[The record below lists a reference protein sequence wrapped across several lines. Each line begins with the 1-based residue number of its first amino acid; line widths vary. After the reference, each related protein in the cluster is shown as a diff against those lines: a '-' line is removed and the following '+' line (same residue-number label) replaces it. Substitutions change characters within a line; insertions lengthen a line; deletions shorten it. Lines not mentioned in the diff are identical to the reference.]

1 MSDNNYWE
9 KRAVDLEKLSQD
21 RADVDIMHV
30 NKLFDGAVDIVEK
43 QIEEIFGKYARDS
56 GISQDAAL
64 RLLNEKQTETM
75 RRNLMITLA
84 QCQEEIARQAILA
97 RLNAPAYAARISRL
111 EALKDLIHAQA
122 YKVGSAAHYR
132 LTDRLIDTYEQSYYR
147 SIYDQQRRTETG
159 FDFTKLTD
167 RDVQAAI
174 ATNWAGSNY
183 SKRVWKNTKK
193 LAESLE
199 EVITQGLMTGQSIR
213 DMELALEA
221 RVVSERYKINR
232 IIRTEVNHC
241 CNQGTLMS
249 YKAAGTLRYIY
260 LATLDMRTSS
270 ICRSLDKEVFFVSK
284 AKVGVN
290 FPPMHPNCRST
301 TMAYPEDGIFP
312 KERIAR
318 DPETNKN
325 IHVPFDMSYAQWY
338 RKYVLEKK
346 DVDNETQQT
355 TQTQAQ
361 IGEATTQPGTQTQGA
376 QQNQATSTASLE
388 DVLKT
393 MTVEEI
399 LARPEFKKAVQ
410 SASDARVTQALA
422 TAKEKWDKEAIENL
436 DEAKK
441 LEKMTAEQ
449 RAKYQFDKD
458 KAAFDA
464 EKKAFERQQLVLAT
478 GKELIKRGLDASFA
492 DVLTGDTAEETAD
505 KIDKFEASFRTAVA
519 DSVSDKMRGTAPRDK
534 TQGTT
539 ITMDSIKSMSAEE
552 INAHWDEVQ
561 NVLKQNK

>member
-43 QIEEIFGKYARDS
+43 QIKEIFGKYARDS

-84 QCQEEIARQAILA
+84 QCQEEVARQAILA

-132 LTDRLIDTYEQSYYR
+132 LTDRLIDTYERSYYR

-312 KERIAR
+312 KERTAR
-318 DPETNKN
+318 DSETNKN

-346 DVDNETQQT
+346 DVDNTKNGDNIRDIMFKASKSDVNIIRDEKAVVDAYSHLPDKVQKAMADVTFNMGQNGSSCDVKKGIINIAKGAEKEDIDHEFGHLIEERMMDPKIVEKYKKYLT
-355 TQTQAQ
+355 EGLSDADITSE
-361 IGEATTQPGTQTQGA
+361 IYENDSGEKFNIYILHGDKFISEYQGRLYIDSVTEA
-376 QQNQATSTASLE
+376 ITPDGNLNTEFMWEAISELFRVYQK
-388 DVLKT
+388 DKT
-393 MTVEEI
+393 MLNEYEIKLIEE
-399 LARPEFKKAVQ
+399 
-410 SASDARVTQALA
+410 AL
-422 TAKEKWDKEAIENL
+422 
-436 DEAKK
+436 
-441 LEKMTAEQ
+441 
-449 RAKYQFDKD
+449 R
-458 KAAFDA
+458 
-464 EKKAFERQQLVLAT
+464 
-478 GKELIKRGLDASFA
+478 
-492 DVLTGDTAEETAD
+492 
-505 KIDKFEASFRTAVA
+505 
-519 DSVSDKMRGTAPRDK
+519 
-534 TQGTT
+534 
-539 ITMDSIKSMSAEE
+539 
-552 INAHWDEVQ
+552 
-561 NVLKQNK
+561 

>member
-1 MSDNNYWE
+1 MSDNYWE
-9 KRAVDLEKLSQD
+9 KRAIDIESLTQE

-30 NKLFDGAVDIVEK
+30 NKLFDGAIEIIEK
-43 QIEEIFGKYARDS
+43 QIDEIFDKYARDS
-56 GISQDAAL
+56 GLTQDSAL
-64 RLLNEKQTETM
+64 KLLNEKQTDTL
-75 RRNLMITLA
+75 RRNLMTTLA
-84 QCQEEIARQAILA
+84 QCQEEVARQAILA

-111 EALKDLIHAQA
+111 EVLKDLVYSQA
-122 YKVGSAAHYR
+122 YMVGADAHRR
-132 LTDRLIDTYEQSYYR
+132 LENRLIDTYEQSYYR

-312 KERIAR
+312 KERTAR

-338 RKYVLEKK
+338 RKYVIEKEDKKTSLEK
-346 DVDNETQQT
+346 
-355 TQTQAQ
+355 
-361 IGEATTQPGTQTQGA
+361 
-376 QQNQATSTASLE
+376 ASKNGIMKMNLQYYA
-388 DVLKT
+388 KIP
-393 MTVEEI
+393 EEK
-399 LARPEFKKAVQ
+399 FTKY
-410 SASDARVTQALA
+410 AL
-422 TAKEKWDKEAIENL
+422 NP
-436 DEAKK
+436 
-441 LEKMTAEQ
+441 
-449 RAKYQFDKD
+449 D
-458 KAAFDA
+458 KAPDKAQ
-464 EKKAFERQQLVLAT
+464 AFESALGYNLENVD
-478 GKELIKRGLDASFA
+478 KLIKNIQEHIDESKFVSKGDKGYGMLYEYVMSLTGENGKTAN
-492 DVLTGDTAEETAD
+492 VLTAWIE
-505 KIDKFEASFRTAVA
+505 
-519 DSVSDKMRGTAPRDK
+519 SDGEKRLT
-534 TQGTT
+534 
-539 ITMDSIKSMSAEE
+539 SAY
-552 INAHWDEVQ
+552 VTKKK
-561 NVLKQNK
+561 VTK

>member
-9 KRAVDLEKLSQD
+9 KRAVDLEKLTQD

-43 QIEEIFGKYARDS
+43 QIEEIFGKYTRDS
-56 GISQDAAL
+56 GVIPSEAL

-75 RRNLMITLA
+75 RRNLMTALA
-84 QCQEEIARQAILA
+84 QCQEEVARQAILA

-159 FDFTKLTD
+159 FDFTKLAD

-183 SKRVWKNTKK
+183 SDRIWKNTKK
-193 LAESLE
+193 LAQSLE

-249 YKAAGTLRYIY
+249 YKVAGTLRYIY

-312 KERIAR
+312 KERTAR
-318 DPETNKN
+318 NPETNKN

-338 RKYVLEKK
+338 RKYVVERKESKPSLEKITGNDIIKMNLQFFADKSRHAEEREAERNISEAAIK
-346 DVDNETQQT
+346 DALQNPLFKGEVVVDEYGRKSIKY
-355 TQTQAQ
+355 
-361 IGEATTQPGTQTQGA
+361 IGREATVIMNPDTNTEIT
-376 QQNQATSTASLE
+376 TW
-388 DVLKT
+388 KT
-393 MTVEEI
+393 GLRI
-399 LARPEFKKAVQ
+399 RKKY
-410 SASDARVTQALA
+410 
-422 TAKEKWDKEAIENL
+422 E
-436 DEAKK
+436 
-441 LEKMTAEQ
+441 
-449 RAKYQFDKD
+449 
-458 KAAFDA
+458 
-464 EKKAFERQQLVLAT
+464 
-478 GKELIKRGLDASFA
+478 G
-492 DVLTGDTAEETAD
+492 GD
-505 KIDKFEASFRTAVA
+505 
-519 DSVSDKMRGTAPRDK
+519 
-534 TQGTT
+534 
-539 ITMDSIKSMSAEE
+539 
-552 INAHWDEVQ
+552 
-561 NVLKQNK
+561 

>member
-43 QIEEIFGKYARDS
+43 QIEEIFGKYAHDS

-346 DVDNETQQT
+346 DVDNTKNGDNIRDIMFKASKSDVNIIRDEKAVVDAYSQLPDKVQKAMADVTFNMGQNGSSCDVKKGIINIAKGAEKEDIDHEFGHLIEERMMDPKIVEKYKKYLT
-355 TQTQAQ
+355 EGLSDADITSE
-361 IGEATTQPGTQTQGA
+361 IYENDSGEKFNIYILHGDKFISEYQGRLYIDSVTEA
-376 QQNQATSTASLE
+376 ITPDGNLNTEFMWEAISELFRVYQK
-388 DVLKT
+388 DKT
-393 MTVEEI
+393 MLNEYEIKLIEE
-399 LARPEFKKAVQ
+399 
-410 SASDARVTQALA
+410 AL
-422 TAKEKWDKEAIENL
+422 
-436 DEAKK
+436 
-441 LEKMTAEQ
+441 
-449 RAKYQFDKD
+449 R
-458 KAAFDA
+458 
-464 EKKAFERQQLVLAT
+464 
-478 GKELIKRGLDASFA
+478 
-492 DVLTGDTAEETAD
+492 
-505 KIDKFEASFRTAVA
+505 
-519 DSVSDKMRGTAPRDK
+519 
-534 TQGTT
+534 
-539 ITMDSIKSMSAEE
+539 
-552 INAHWDEVQ
+552 
-561 NVLKQNK
+561 

>member
-122 YKVGSAAHYR
+122 YKVGSAAHYG

-346 DVDNETQQT
+346 DVDNTKNGDNIRDIMFKASKSDVNIIRDEKAVVDAYSQLPDKVQKAMADVTFNMGQNGSSCDVKKGIINIAKGAEKEDIDHEFGHLIEERMMDPKIVEKYKKYLT
-355 TQTQAQ
+355 EGLSDADITSE
-361 IGEATTQPGTQTQGA
+361 IYENDSGEKFNIYILHGDKFISEYQGRLYIDSVTEA
-376 QQNQATSTASLE
+376 ITPDGNLNTEFMWEAISELFRVYQK
-388 DVLKT
+388 DKT
-393 MTVEEI
+393 MLNEYEIKLIEE
-399 LARPEFKKAVQ
+399 
-410 SASDARVTQALA
+410 AL
-422 TAKEKWDKEAIENL
+422 
-436 DEAKK
+436 
-441 LEKMTAEQ
+441 
-449 RAKYQFDKD
+449 R
-458 KAAFDA
+458 
-464 EKKAFERQQLVLAT
+464 
-478 GKELIKRGLDASFA
+478 
-492 DVLTGDTAEETAD
+492 
-505 KIDKFEASFRTAVA
+505 
-519 DSVSDKMRGTAPRDK
+519 
-534 TQGTT
+534 
-539 ITMDSIKSMSAEE
+539 
-552 INAHWDEVQ
+552 
-561 NVLKQNK
+561 

>member
-9 KRAVDLEKLSQD
+9 KRAVDLEKLTQD

-43 QIEEIFGKYARDS
+43 QIEEIFDKYTRDS

-75 RRNLMITLA
+75 RRNLMTALA
-84 QCQEEIARQAILA
+84 QCQEEVARQAILA

-249 YKAAGTLRYIY
+249 YKAAGTRRYIF

-270 ICRSLDKEVFFVSK
+270 ICRSLDKDVFFVSK
-284 AKVGVN
+284 AEVGVN

-312 KERIAR
+312 KERTAR
-318 DPETNKN
+318 DSETNKN

-346 DVDNETQQT
+346 DVDNTKNGDNIRDIMFKASKSDVNIIRDEKAVVDAYSQLPDKVQKAMADVTFNMGQNGSSCDVKKGIINIAKGAEKEDIDHEFGHLIEERMMDPKIVEKYKKYLT
-355 TQTQAQ
+355 EGLSDADITSE
-361 IGEATTQPGTQTQGA
+361 IYENDSGEKFNIYILHGDKFISEYQGRLYIDSVTEA
-376 QQNQATSTASLE
+376 ITPDGNLNTEFMWEAISELFRVYQK
-388 DVLKT
+388 DKT
-393 MTVEEI
+393 MLNEYEIKLIEE
-399 LARPEFKKAVQ
+399 
-410 SASDARVTQALA
+410 AL
-422 TAKEKWDKEAIENL
+422 
-436 DEAKK
+436 
-441 LEKMTAEQ
+441 
-449 RAKYQFDKD
+449 R
-458 KAAFDA
+458 
-464 EKKAFERQQLVLAT
+464 
-478 GKELIKRGLDASFA
+478 
-492 DVLTGDTAEETAD
+492 
-505 KIDKFEASFRTAVA
+505 
-519 DSVSDKMRGTAPRDK
+519 
-534 TQGTT
+534 
-539 ITMDSIKSMSAEE
+539 
-552 INAHWDEVQ
+552 
-561 NVLKQNK
+561 

>member
-1 MSDNNYWE
+1 MGDNYWE
-9 KRAVDLEKLSQD
+9 KRAINIEKLTQE

-30 NKLFDGAVDIVEK
+30 NKLFDGAVEIIEK
-43 QIEEIFGKYARDS
+43 QIDEIFDKYTRDS
-56 GISQDAAL
+56 GLTQDSAL
-64 RLLNEKQTETM
+64 KLLNEKQTDTL
-75 RRNLMITLA
+75 RRNLMATLA
-84 QCQEEIARQAILA
+84 QCQEEVARQAILA

-159 FDFTKLTD
+159 FDFTKLAD

-183 SKRVWKNTKK
+183 SKRIWKNTKK

-213 DMELALEA
+213 DMELALEEKVA
-221 RVVSERYKINR
+221 SGRYNINR
-232 IIRTEVNHC
+232 VIRTEVNHC

-284 AKVGVN
+284 AEVGVN

-301 TMAYPEDGIFP
+301 TMAYPENGIFP
-312 KERIAR
+312 KERTAR
-318 DPETNKN
+318 DQETNKN

-346 DVDNETQQT
+346 DVDNTKNGDNIRDIMFKASKSDVNIIRDEKAVVDAYSQLPDKVQKAMADVTFNMGQNGSSCDVKKGIINIAKGAGKEDIDHEFGHLIEERMMDPKIVEKYKKYLT
-355 TQTQAQ
+355 EGLSDADITSE
-361 IGEATTQPGTQTQGA
+361 IYENDSGEKFNIYILHGDKFISEYQGRLYIDSVTEA
-376 QQNQATSTASLE
+376 ITPDGNLNTEFMWEAISELFRVYQK
-388 DVLKT
+388 DKT
-393 MTVEEI
+393 MLNEYEIKLIEE
-399 LARPEFKKAVQ
+399 
-410 SASDARVTQALA
+410 AL
-422 TAKEKWDKEAIENL
+422 
-436 DEAKK
+436 
-441 LEKMTAEQ
+441 
-449 RAKYQFDKD
+449 R
-458 KAAFDA
+458 
-464 EKKAFERQQLVLAT
+464 
-478 GKELIKRGLDASFA
+478 
-492 DVLTGDTAEETAD
+492 
-505 KIDKFEASFRTAVA
+505 
-519 DSVSDKMRGTAPRDK
+519 
-534 TQGTT
+534 
-539 ITMDSIKSMSAEE
+539 
-552 INAHWDEVQ
+552 
-561 NVLKQNK
+561 

>member
-346 DVDNETQQT
+346 DVDNTKNGDNIRDIMFKASKLDVNIIRDEKAVVDAYSQLPDKVQKAMADVTFNMGQNGSSCDVKKGIINIAKGAEKEDIDHEFGHLIEERMMDPKIVEKYKKYLT
-355 TQTQAQ
+355 EGLSDADITSE
-361 IGEATTQPGTQTQGA
+361 IYENDSGEKFNIYILHGDKFISEYQGRLYIDSVTEA
-376 QQNQATSTASLE
+376 ITPDGNLNTEFMWEAISELFRVYQK
-388 DVLKT
+388 DKT
-393 MTVEEI
+393 MLNEYEIKLIEE
-399 LARPEFKKAVQ
+399 
-410 SASDARVTQALA
+410 AL
-422 TAKEKWDKEAIENL
+422 
-436 DEAKK
+436 
-441 LEKMTAEQ
+441 
-449 RAKYQFDKD
+449 R
-458 KAAFDA
+458 
-464 EKKAFERQQLVLAT
+464 
-478 GKELIKRGLDASFA
+478 
-492 DVLTGDTAEETAD
+492 
-505 KIDKFEASFRTAVA
+505 
-519 DSVSDKMRGTAPRDK
+519 
-534 TQGTT
+534 
-539 ITMDSIKSMSAEE
+539 
-552 INAHWDEVQ
+552 
-561 NVLKQNK
+561 

>member
-111 EALKDLIHAQA
+111 EALKDLIHVQA

-346 DVDNETQQT
+346 DVDNTKNGDNIRDIMFKASKSDVNIIRDEKAVVDAYSQLPDKVQKAMADVTFNMGQNGSSCDVKKGIINIAKGAEKEDIDHEFGHLIEERMMDPKIVEKYKKYLT
-355 TQTQAQ
+355 EGLSDADITSE
-361 IGEATTQPGTQTQGA
+361 IYENDSGEKFNIYILHGDKFISEYQGRLYIDSVTEA
-376 QQNQATSTASLE
+376 ITPDGNLNTEFMWEAISELFRVYQK
-388 DVLKT
+388 DKT
-393 MTVEEI
+393 MLNEYEIKLIEE
-399 LARPEFKKAVQ
+399 
-410 SASDARVTQALA
+410 AL
-422 TAKEKWDKEAIENL
+422 
-436 DEAKK
+436 
-441 LEKMTAEQ
+441 
-449 RAKYQFDKD
+449 R
-458 KAAFDA
+458 
-464 EKKAFERQQLVLAT
+464 
-478 GKELIKRGLDASFA
+478 
-492 DVLTGDTAEETAD
+492 
-505 KIDKFEASFRTAVA
+505 
-519 DSVSDKMRGTAPRDK
+519 
-534 TQGTT
+534 
-539 ITMDSIKSMSAEE
+539 
-552 INAHWDEVQ
+552 
-561 NVLKQNK
+561 

>member
-43 QIEEIFGKYARDS
+43 QIEEIFGKYTCDS

-183 SKRVWKNTKK
+183 SKRIWKNTKK

-312 KERIAR
+312 KERTAR
-318 DPETNKN
+318 DSETNKN

-346 DVDNETQQT
+346 DVDNTKNGDNIRDIMFKASKSDVNIIRDEKAVVDAYSQLPDKVQKAMADVTFNMGQNGSSCDVKKGIINIAKGAEKEDIDHEFGHLIEERMMDPKIVEKYKKYLT
-355 TQTQAQ
+355 EGLSDADITSE
-361 IGEATTQPGTQTQGA
+361 IYENDSGEKFNIYILHGDKFISEYQGRLYIDSVTEA
-376 QQNQATSTASLE
+376 ITPDGNLNTEFMWEAISELFRVYQK
-388 DVLKT
+388 DKT
-393 MTVEEI
+393 MLNEYEIKLIEE
-399 LARPEFKKAVQ
+399 
-410 SASDARVTQALA
+410 AL
-422 TAKEKWDKEAIENL
+422 
-436 DEAKK
+436 
-441 LEKMTAEQ
+441 
-449 RAKYQFDKD
+449 R
-458 KAAFDA
+458 
-464 EKKAFERQQLVLAT
+464 
-478 GKELIKRGLDASFA
+478 
-492 DVLTGDTAEETAD
+492 
-505 KIDKFEASFRTAVA
+505 
-519 DSVSDKMRGTAPRDK
+519 
-534 TQGTT
+534 
-539 ITMDSIKSMSAEE
+539 
-552 INAHWDEVQ
+552 
-561 NVLKQNK
+561 

>member
-84 QCQEEIARQAILA
+84 QCQEEVARQAILA

-199 EVITQGLMTGQSIR
+199 EVITQGLMIGQSIR

-249 YKAAGTLRYIY
+249 YKAAGTRRYIF

-270 ICRSLDKEVFFVSK
+270 ICRSLDKDVFFVSK
-284 AKVGVN
+284 AEVGVN

-346 DVDNETQQT
+346 DVDNTKNGDNIRDIMFKASKSDVNIIRDEKAVVDAYSQLPDKVQKAMADVTFNMGQNGSSCDVKKGIINIAKGAEKEDIDHEFGHLIEERMMDPKIVEKYKKYLT
-355 TQTQAQ
+355 EGLSDADITSE
-361 IGEATTQPGTQTQGA
+361 IYENDSGEKFNIYILHGDKFISEYQGRLYIDSVTEA
-376 QQNQATSTASLE
+376 ITPDGNLNTEFMWEAISELFRVYQK
-388 DVLKT
+388 DKT
-393 MTVEEI
+393 MLNEYEIKLIEE
-399 LARPEFKKAVQ
+399 
-410 SASDARVTQALA
+410 AL
-422 TAKEKWDKEAIENL
+422 
-436 DEAKK
+436 
-441 LEKMTAEQ
+441 
-449 RAKYQFDKD
+449 R
-458 KAAFDA
+458 
-464 EKKAFERQQLVLAT
+464 
-478 GKELIKRGLDASFA
+478 
-492 DVLTGDTAEETAD
+492 
-505 KIDKFEASFRTAVA
+505 
-519 DSVSDKMRGTAPRDK
+519 
-534 TQGTT
+534 
-539 ITMDSIKSMSAEE
+539 
-552 INAHWDEVQ
+552 
-561 NVLKQNK
+561 

>member
-159 FDFTKLTD
+159 FDFTKLAD

-183 SKRVWKNTKK
+183 SDRIWKNTKK
-193 LAESLE
+193 LAQSLE

-249 YKAAGTLRYIY
+249 YKAAGTRRYIF

-270 ICRSLDKEVFFVSK
+270 ICRSLDKDVFFVSK
-284 AKVGVN
+284 AEVGVN

-346 DVDNETQQT
+346 DVDNTKNGDNIRDIMFKASKSDVNIIRDEKAVVDAYSQLPDKVQKAMADVTFNMGQNGNSCDVKKGIINIAKGAEKEDIDHEFGHLIEERMMDPKIVEKYKKYLT
-355 TQTQAQ
+355 EGLSDADITSE
-361 IGEATTQPGTQTQGA
+361 IYENDSGEKFNIYILHGDKFISEYQGRLYIDSVTEA
-376 QQNQATSTASLE
+376 ITPDGNLNTEFMWEAISELFRVYQK
-388 DVLKT
+388 DKT
-393 MTVEEI
+393 MLNEYEIKLIEE
-399 LARPEFKKAVQ
+399 
-410 SASDARVTQALA
+410 AL
-422 TAKEKWDKEAIENL
+422 
-436 DEAKK
+436 
-441 LEKMTAEQ
+441 
-449 RAKYQFDKD
+449 R
-458 KAAFDA
+458 
-464 EKKAFERQQLVLAT
+464 
-478 GKELIKRGLDASFA
+478 
-492 DVLTGDTAEETAD
+492 
-505 KIDKFEASFRTAVA
+505 
-519 DSVSDKMRGTAPRDK
+519 
-534 TQGTT
+534 
-539 ITMDSIKSMSAEE
+539 
-552 INAHWDEVQ
+552 
-561 NVLKQNK
+561 

>member
-346 DVDNETQQT
+346 DVDNTK
-355 TQTQAQ
+355 
-361 IGEATTQPGTQTQGA
+361 
-376 QQNQATSTASLE
+376 N
-388 DVLKT
+388 
-393 MTVEEI
+393 
-399 LARPEFKKAVQ
+399 
-410 SASDARVTQALA
+410 
-422 TAKEKWDKEAIENL
+422 
-436 DEAKK
+436 
-441 LEKMTAEQ
+441 
-449 RAKYQFDKD
+449 
-458 KAAFDA
+458 
-464 EKKAFERQQLVLAT
+464 
-478 GKELIKRGLDASFA
+478 
-492 DVLTGDTAEETAD
+492 GDNIRD
-505 KIDKFEASFRTAVA
+505 IMFEASKSDVNIIRDEKAVVDA
-519 DSVSDKMRGTAPRDK
+519 YSQLPDKVQKAMADVTFNMGQNGSSCDVKKGIINIAKGAEKEDIDHEFGHLIEERMMDPKIVEKYKKYLTEGLSDADITSEIYENDSGEKFNIYILHGDKFISEYQGRLYIDSVTEAITPDGNLNTEFMWEAISELFRVYQKDK
-534 TQGTT
+534 T
-539 ITMDSIKSMSAEE
+539 MLNEYEIKLIEE
-552 INAHWDEVQ
+552 A
-561 NVLKQNK
+561 LR

>member
-346 DVDNETQQT
+346 DVDNTKNGDNIRDIMFKASKSDVNIIRDEKAVVDAYSQLPDKVQKAMADVTFNMGQNGSSCDVKKGIINIAKGAEKEDIDHEFGHLIEERMMDPKIVEKYKKYLT
-355 TQTQAQ
+355 EGLIDADITSE
-361 IGEATTQPGTQTQGA
+361 IYENDSGEKFNIYILHGDKFISEYQGRLYIDSVTEA
-376 QQNQATSTASLE
+376 ITPDGNLNTEFMWEAISELFRVYQK
-388 DVLKT
+388 DKT
-393 MTVEEI
+393 MLNEYEIKLIEE
-399 LARPEFKKAVQ
+399 
-410 SASDARVTQALA
+410 AL
-422 TAKEKWDKEAIENL
+422 
-436 DEAKK
+436 
-441 LEKMTAEQ
+441 
-449 RAKYQFDKD
+449 R
-458 KAAFDA
+458 
-464 EKKAFERQQLVLAT
+464 
-478 GKELIKRGLDASFA
+478 
-492 DVLTGDTAEETAD
+492 
-505 KIDKFEASFRTAVA
+505 
-519 DSVSDKMRGTAPRDK
+519 
-534 TQGTT
+534 
-539 ITMDSIKSMSAEE
+539 
-552 INAHWDEVQ
+552 
-561 NVLKQNK
+561 

>member
-9 KRAVDLEKLSQD
+9 KRAVDLEKLTQD

-43 QIEEIFGKYARDS
+43 QIEEIFDKYTRDS

-75 RRNLMITLA
+75 RRNLMTALA
-84 QCQEEIARQAILA
+84 QCQEEVARQAILA

-159 FDFTKLTD
+159 FDFTKLAD

-183 SKRVWKNTKK
+183 SSRIWKNTKK

-213 DMELALEA
+213 DMELAFEA
-221 RVVSERYKINR
+221 RIVSERYKINR

-241 CNQGTLMS
+241 CNQSILMS

-284 AKVGVN
+284 AKEGVN

-301 TMAYPEDGIFP
+301 TIAYPEDGIFP
-312 KERIAR
+312 KERTAR

-325 IHVPFDMSYAQWY
+325 IHVPFEMSYAQWY
-338 RKYVLEKK
+338 RKYVIEKDDNNSSLENKPENDIIK
-346 DVDNETQQT
+346 MNLQFFADKSRHAEDREAERNISEAAIQDALQNPLFKGEVVMDEYGRKSIKY
-355 TQTQAQ
+355 
-361 IGEATTQPGTQTQGA
+361 IGREATVIMNPDTNTEIT
-376 QQNQATSTASLE
+376 TW
-388 DVLKT
+388 KT
-393 MTVEEI
+393 GSRI
-399 LARPEFKKAVQ
+399 RKKY
-410 SASDARVTQALA
+410 
-422 TAKEKWDKEAIENL
+422 E
-436 DEAKK
+436 
-441 LEKMTAEQ
+441 
-449 RAKYQFDKD
+449 
-458 KAAFDA
+458 
-464 EKKAFERQQLVLAT
+464 
-478 GKELIKRGLDASFA
+478 G
-492 DVLTGDTAEETAD
+492 GD
-505 KIDKFEASFRTAVA
+505 
-519 DSVSDKMRGTAPRDK
+519 
-534 TQGTT
+534 
-539 ITMDSIKSMSAEE
+539 
-552 INAHWDEVQ
+552 
-561 NVLKQNK
+561 

>member
-199 EVITQGLMTGQSIR
+199 EVITQDLMTGQSIR

-346 DVDNETQQT
+346 DVDNTKNGDNIRDIMFKASKSDVNIIRDEKAVVDAYSQLPDKVQKAMADVTFNMGQNGSSCDVKKGIINIAKGAEKEDIDHEFGHLIEERMMDPKIVEKYKKYLT
-355 TQTQAQ
+355 EGLSDADITSE
-361 IGEATTQPGTQTQGA
+361 IYENDSGEKFNIYILHGDKFISEYQGRLYIDSVTEA
-376 QQNQATSTASLE
+376 ITPDGNLNTEFMWEAISELFRVYQK
-388 DVLKT
+388 DKT
-393 MTVEEI
+393 MLNEYEIKLIEE
-399 LARPEFKKAVQ
+399 
-410 SASDARVTQALA
+410 AL
-422 TAKEKWDKEAIENL
+422 
-436 DEAKK
+436 
-441 LEKMTAEQ
+441 
-449 RAKYQFDKD
+449 R
-458 KAAFDA
+458 
-464 EKKAFERQQLVLAT
+464 
-478 GKELIKRGLDASFA
+478 
-492 DVLTGDTAEETAD
+492 
-505 KIDKFEASFRTAVA
+505 
-519 DSVSDKMRGTAPRDK
+519 
-534 TQGTT
+534 
-539 ITMDSIKSMSAEE
+539 
-552 INAHWDEVQ
+552 
-561 NVLKQNK
+561 

>member
-84 QCQEEIARQAILA
+84 QCQEEVARQAILA

-167 RDVQAAI
+167 RDVQVAI

-249 YKAAGTLRYIY
+249 YKAAGTRRYIF

-270 ICRSLDKEVFFVSK
+270 ICRSLDKDVFFVSK
-284 AKVGVN
+284 AEVGVN

-312 KERIAR
+312 KERTAR
-318 DPETNKN
+318 DSETNKN

-346 DVDNETQQT
+346 DVDNTKNGDNIRDIMFKASKSDVNIIRDEKAVVDAYSQLPDKVQKAMADVTFNMGQNGSSCDVKKGIINIAKGAEKEDIDHEFGHLIEERMMDPKIVEKYKKYLT
-355 TQTQAQ
+355 EGLSDADITSE
-361 IGEATTQPGTQTQGA
+361 IYENDSGEKFNIYILHGDKFISEYQGRLYIDSVTEA
-376 QQNQATSTASLE
+376 ITPDGNLNTEFMWEAISELFRVYQK
-388 DVLKT
+388 DKT
-393 MTVEEI
+393 MLNEYEIKLIEE
-399 LARPEFKKAVQ
+399 
-410 SASDARVTQALA
+410 AL
-422 TAKEKWDKEAIENL
+422 
-436 DEAKK
+436 
-441 LEKMTAEQ
+441 
-449 RAKYQFDKD
+449 R
-458 KAAFDA
+458 
-464 EKKAFERQQLVLAT
+464 
-478 GKELIKRGLDASFA
+478 
-492 DVLTGDTAEETAD
+492 
-505 KIDKFEASFRTAVA
+505 
-519 DSVSDKMRGTAPRDK
+519 
-534 TQGTT
+534 
-539 ITMDSIKSMSAEE
+539 
-552 INAHWDEVQ
+552 
-561 NVLKQNK
+561 

>member
-270 ICRSLDKEVFFVSK
+270 ICCSLDKEVFFVSK

-346 DVDNETQQT
+346 DVDNTKNGDNIRDIMFKASKSDVNIIRDEKAVVDAYSQLPDKVQKAMADVTFNMGQNGSSCDVKKGIINIAKGAEKEDIDHEFGHLIEERMMDPKIVEKYKKYLT
-355 TQTQAQ
+355 EGLSDADITSE
-361 IGEATTQPGTQTQGA
+361 IYENDSGEKFNIYILHGDKFISEYQGRLYIDSVTEA
-376 QQNQATSTASLE
+376 ITPDGNLNTEFMWEAISELFRVYQK
-388 DVLKT
+388 DKT
-393 MTVEEI
+393 MLNEYEIKLIEE
-399 LARPEFKKAVQ
+399 
-410 SASDARVTQALA
+410 AL
-422 TAKEKWDKEAIENL
+422 
-436 DEAKK
+436 
-441 LEKMTAEQ
+441 
-449 RAKYQFDKD
+449 R
-458 KAAFDA
+458 
-464 EKKAFERQQLVLAT
+464 
-478 GKELIKRGLDASFA
+478 
-492 DVLTGDTAEETAD
+492 
-505 KIDKFEASFRTAVA
+505 
-519 DSVSDKMRGTAPRDK
+519 
-534 TQGTT
+534 
-539 ITMDSIKSMSAEE
+539 
-552 INAHWDEVQ
+552 
-561 NVLKQNK
+561 

>member
-56 GISQDAAL
+56 GISQDADL

-346 DVDNETQQT
+346 DVDNTKNGDNIRDIMFKASKSDVNIIRDEKAVVDAYSQLPDKVQKAMADVTFNMGQNGSSCDVKKGIINIAKGAEKEDIDHEFGHLIEERMMDPKIVEKYKKYLT
-355 TQTQAQ
+355 EGLSDADITSE
-361 IGEATTQPGTQTQGA
+361 IYENDSGEKFNIYILHGDKFISEYQGRLYIDSVTEA
-376 QQNQATSTASLE
+376 ITPDGNLNTEFMWEAISELFRVYQK
-388 DVLKT
+388 DKT
-393 MTVEEI
+393 MLNEYEIKLIEE
-399 LARPEFKKAVQ
+399 
-410 SASDARVTQALA
+410 AL
-422 TAKEKWDKEAIENL
+422 
-436 DEAKK
+436 
-441 LEKMTAEQ
+441 
-449 RAKYQFDKD
+449 R
-458 KAAFDA
+458 
-464 EKKAFERQQLVLAT
+464 
-478 GKELIKRGLDASFA
+478 
-492 DVLTGDTAEETAD
+492 
-505 KIDKFEASFRTAVA
+505 
-519 DSVSDKMRGTAPRDK
+519 
-534 TQGTT
+534 
-539 ITMDSIKSMSAEE
+539 
-552 INAHWDEVQ
+552 
-561 NVLKQNK
+561 

>member
-56 GISQDAAL
+56 EISQDAAL

-346 DVDNETQQT
+346 DVDNTKNGDNIRDIMFKASKSDVNIIRDEKAVVDAYSQLPDKVQKAMADVTFNMGQNGSSCDVKKGIINIAKGAEKEDIDHEFGHLIEERMMDPKIVEKYKKYLT
-355 TQTQAQ
+355 EGLSDADITSE
-361 IGEATTQPGTQTQGA
+361 IYENDSGEKFNIYILHGDKFISEYQGRLYIDSVTEA
-376 QQNQATSTASLE
+376 ITPDGNLNTEFMWEAISELFRVYQK
-388 DVLKT
+388 DKT
-393 MTVEEI
+393 MLNEYEIKLIEE
-399 LARPEFKKAVQ
+399 
-410 SASDARVTQALA
+410 AL
-422 TAKEKWDKEAIENL
+422 
-436 DEAKK
+436 
-441 LEKMTAEQ
+441 
-449 RAKYQFDKD
+449 R
-458 KAAFDA
+458 
-464 EKKAFERQQLVLAT
+464 
-478 GKELIKRGLDASFA
+478 
-492 DVLTGDTAEETAD
+492 
-505 KIDKFEASFRTAVA
+505 
-519 DSVSDKMRGTAPRDK
+519 
-534 TQGTT
+534 
-539 ITMDSIKSMSAEE
+539 
-552 INAHWDEVQ
+552 
-561 NVLKQNK
+561 

>member
-9 KRAVDLEKLSQD
+9 KRAVDLEKLTQD

-84 QCQEEIARQAILA
+84 QCQEEVARQAILA

-147 SIYDQQRRTETG
+147 SIYDQQRRTEIG
-159 FDFTKLTD
+159 FDFTKLAD

-183 SKRVWKNTKK
+183 SKRIWKNTKK

-221 RVVSERYKINR
+221 RVDSGRYNINR
-232 IIRTEVNHC
+232 VIRTEVNHC
-241 CNQGTLMS
+241 CNQGVLMS
-249 YKAAGTLRYIY
+249 YKAAGTKRYIF
-260 LATLDMRTSS
+260 LATLDLRTSS

-284 AKVGVN
+284 AEEGVN

-301 TMAYPEDGIFP
+301 TVAYVDA
-312 KERIAR
+312 KDAARMKRDAR
-318 DPETNKN
+318 DPETGKS
-325 IHVPFDMSYAQWY
+325 IKVPFDISYTDWYNTYVKNNPRAIANEKVIKNKYSDARQY
-338 RKYVLEKK
+338 RKYKAIYTKK
-346 DVDNETQQT
+346 EVGKSLAEFQKMKYTDTERWQELKAGKQAAINSLGLKESKRLNGLLGNREVRLWYKNMDEHIPELLDKNGSIESQARKAHELRNKYR
-355 TQTQAQ
+355 TQAREMMEDQ
-361 IGEATTQPGTQTQGA
+361 AARRDLDIKHPNLTWEQMVERKHQKYGIYGNELYEDIIRSSMTT
-376 QQNQATSTASLE
+376 NKLYDE
-388 DVLKT
+388 
-393 MTVEEI
+393 
-399 LARPEFKKAVQ
+399 KA
-410 SASDARVTQALA
+410 
-422 TAKEKWDKEAIENL
+422 
-436 DEAKK
+436 
-441 LEKMTAEQ
+441 
-449 RAKYQFDKD
+449 
-458 KAAFDA
+458 
-464 EKKAFERQQLVLAT
+464 
-478 GKELIKRGLDASFA
+478 G
-492 DVLTGDTAEETAD
+492 
-505 KIDKFEASFRTAVA
+505 
-519 DSVSDKMRGTAPRDK
+519 VSNEG
-534 TQGTT
+534 
-539 ITMDSIKSMSAEE
+539 ISAE
-552 INAHWDEVQ
+552 
-561 NVLKQNK
+561 

>member
-232 IIRTEVNHC
+232 IIHTEVNHC

-346 DVDNETQQT
+346 DVDNTKNGDNIRDIMFKASKSDVNIIRDEKAVVDAYSQLPDKVQKAMADVTFNMGQNGSSCDVKKGIINIAKGAEKEDIDHEFGHLIEERMMDPKIVEKYKKYLT
-355 TQTQAQ
+355 EGLSDADITSE
-361 IGEATTQPGTQTQGA
+361 IYENDSGEKFNIYILHGDKFISEYQGRLYIDSVTEA
-376 QQNQATSTASLE
+376 ITPDGNLNTEFMWEAISELFRVYQK
-388 DVLKT
+388 DKT
-393 MTVEEI
+393 MLNEYEIKLIEE
-399 LARPEFKKAVQ
+399 
-410 SASDARVTQALA
+410 AL
-422 TAKEKWDKEAIENL
+422 
-436 DEAKK
+436 
-441 LEKMTAEQ
+441 
-449 RAKYQFDKD
+449 R
-458 KAAFDA
+458 
-464 EKKAFERQQLVLAT
+464 
-478 GKELIKRGLDASFA
+478 
-492 DVLTGDTAEETAD
+492 
-505 KIDKFEASFRTAVA
+505 
-519 DSVSDKMRGTAPRDK
+519 
-534 TQGTT
+534 
-539 ITMDSIKSMSAEE
+539 
-552 INAHWDEVQ
+552 
-561 NVLKQNK
+561 

>member
-346 DVDNETQQT
+346 DVDNTKNGDNIRDIMFKALKSDVNIIRDEKAVVDAYSQLPDKVQKAMADVTFNMGQNGSSCDVKKGIINIAKGAEKEDIDHEFGHLIEERMMDPKIVEKYKKYLT
-355 TQTQAQ
+355 EGLSDADITSE
-361 IGEATTQPGTQTQGA
+361 IYENDSGEKFNIYILHGDKFISEYQGRLYIDSVTEA
-376 QQNQATSTASLE
+376 ITPDGNLNTEFMWEAISELFRVYQK
-388 DVLKT
+388 DKT
-393 MTVEEI
+393 MLNEYEIKLIEE
-399 LARPEFKKAVQ
+399 
-410 SASDARVTQALA
+410 AL
-422 TAKEKWDKEAIENL
+422 
-436 DEAKK
+436 
-441 LEKMTAEQ
+441 
-449 RAKYQFDKD
+449 R
-458 KAAFDA
+458 
-464 EKKAFERQQLVLAT
+464 
-478 GKELIKRGLDASFA
+478 
-492 DVLTGDTAEETAD
+492 
-505 KIDKFEASFRTAVA
+505 
-519 DSVSDKMRGTAPRDK
+519 
-534 TQGTT
+534 
-539 ITMDSIKSMSAEE
+539 
-552 INAHWDEVQ
+552 
-561 NVLKQNK
+561 

>member
-346 DVDNETQQT
+346 DVDNTKNGDNIRDIMFKAPKSDVNIIRDEKAVVDAYSQLPDKVQKAMADVTFNMGQNGSSCDVKKGIINIAKGAEKEDIDHEFGHLIEERMMDPKIVEKYKKYLT
-355 TQTQAQ
+355 EGLSDADITSE
-361 IGEATTQPGTQTQGA
+361 IYENDSGEKFNIYILHGDKFISEYQGRLYIDSVTEA
-376 QQNQATSTASLE
+376 ITPDGNLNTEFMWEAISELFRVYQK
-388 DVLKT
+388 DKT
-393 MTVEEI
+393 MLNEYEIKLIEE
-399 LARPEFKKAVQ
+399 
-410 SASDARVTQALA
+410 AL
-422 TAKEKWDKEAIENL
+422 
-436 DEAKK
+436 
-441 LEKMTAEQ
+441 
-449 RAKYQFDKD
+449 R
-458 KAAFDA
+458 
-464 EKKAFERQQLVLAT
+464 
-478 GKELIKRGLDASFA
+478 
-492 DVLTGDTAEETAD
+492 
-505 KIDKFEASFRTAVA
+505 
-519 DSVSDKMRGTAPRDK
+519 
-534 TQGTT
+534 
-539 ITMDSIKSMSAEE
+539 
-552 INAHWDEVQ
+552 
-561 NVLKQNK
+561 

>member
-84 QCQEEIARQAILA
+84 QRQEEIARQAILA

-346 DVDNETQQT
+346 DVDNTKNGDNIRDIMFKASKSDVNIIRDEKAVVDAYSQLPDKVQKAMADVTFNMGQNGSSCDVKKGIINIAKGAEKEDIDHEFGHLIEERMMDPKIVEKYKKYLT
-355 TQTQAQ
+355 EGLSDADITSE
-361 IGEATTQPGTQTQGA
+361 IYENDSGEKFNIYILHGDKFISEYQGRLYIDSVTEA
-376 QQNQATSTASLE
+376 ITPDGNLNTEFMWEAISELFRVYQK
-388 DVLKT
+388 DKT
-393 MTVEEI
+393 MLNEYEIKLIEE
-399 LARPEFKKAVQ
+399 
-410 SASDARVTQALA
+410 AL
-422 TAKEKWDKEAIENL
+422 
-436 DEAKK
+436 
-441 LEKMTAEQ
+441 
-449 RAKYQFDKD
+449 R
-458 KAAFDA
+458 
-464 EKKAFERQQLVLAT
+464 
-478 GKELIKRGLDASFA
+478 
-492 DVLTGDTAEETAD
+492 
-505 KIDKFEASFRTAVA
+505 
-519 DSVSDKMRGTAPRDK
+519 
-534 TQGTT
+534 
-539 ITMDSIKSMSAEE
+539 
-552 INAHWDEVQ
+552 
-561 NVLKQNK
+561 

>member
-346 DVDNETQQT
+346 DVDNTKNGDNIRDIMFKASKSDVNIIRDEKAVVDAYSQLPDKVQKAMADVTFNMGQNGSSCDVKKGIINIAKGAEKEDIDHEFGHLIEERMMDPKIVEKYKKYLT
-355 TQTQAQ
+355 EGLSDADITSE
-361 IGEATTQPGTQTQGA
+361 IYENDSGEKFNIYILHGDKFISEYQGRLYIDSVTEA
-376 QQNQATSTASLE
+376 ITPDGNLNTEFMWEAISELFRVYQK
-388 DVLKT
+388 DKT
-393 MTVEEI
+393 MLNEYEIKLIEE
-399 LARPEFKKAVQ
+399 
-410 SASDARVTQALA
+410 AL
-422 TAKEKWDKEAIENL
+422 
-436 DEAKK
+436 
-441 LEKMTAEQ
+441 
-449 RAKYQFDKD
+449 R
-458 KAAFDA
+458 
-464 EKKAFERQQLVLAT
+464 
-478 GKELIKRGLDASFA
+478 
-492 DVLTGDTAEETAD
+492 
-505 KIDKFEASFRTAVA
+505 
-519 DSVSDKMRGTAPRDK
+519 
-534 TQGTT
+534 
-539 ITMDSIKSMSAEE
+539 
-552 INAHWDEVQ
+552 
-561 NVLKQNK
+561 

>member
-9 KRAVDLEKLSQD
+9 KRAVDLEKLTQD

-43 QIEEIFGKYARDS
+43 QIEGIFGKYTRDS
-56 GISQDAAL
+56 GVIPSEAL

-75 RRNLMITLA
+75 RRNLMAALA
-84 QCQEEIARQAILA
+84 QCQEEVARQAILA

-159 FDFTKLTD
+159 FDFTKLAD
-167 RDVQAAI
+167 MDVQAAI

-183 SKRVWKNTKK
+183 SNRIWKNTKK

-260 LATLDMRTSS
+260 LATLDLRTSS

-312 KERIAR
+312 KERTAR

-338 RKYVLEKK
+338 RKYVIEKKESKPSLEKTTGNDIIK
-346 DVDNETQQT
+346 MNLQFFADKSRHAEEREVERNISEAAIKAALQNPLFKGDVVVDEYGRKSIKY
-355 TQTQAQ
+355 
-361 IGEATTQPGTQTQGA
+361 IGREATVIMNPDTNTEIT
-376 QQNQATSTASLE
+376 TW
-388 DVLKT
+388 KT
-393 MTVEEI
+393 GSRI
-399 LARPEFKKAVQ
+399 RKKY
-410 SASDARVTQALA
+410 
-422 TAKEKWDKEAIENL
+422 E
-436 DEAKK
+436 
-441 LEKMTAEQ
+441 
-449 RAKYQFDKD
+449 
-458 KAAFDA
+458 
-464 EKKAFERQQLVLAT
+464 
-478 GKELIKRGLDASFA
+478 G
-492 DVLTGDTAEETAD
+492 GD
-505 KIDKFEASFRTAVA
+505 
-519 DSVSDKMRGTAPRDK
+519 
-534 TQGTT
+534 
-539 ITMDSIKSMSAEE
+539 
-552 INAHWDEVQ
+552 
-561 NVLKQNK
+561 

>member
-232 IIRTEVNHC
+232 IICTEVNHC

-346 DVDNETQQT
+346 DVDNTKNGDNIRDIMFKASKSDVNIIRDEKAVVDAYSQLPDKVQKAMADVTFNMGQNGSSCDVKKGIINIAKGAEKEDIDHEFGHLIEERMMDPKIVEKYKKYLT
-355 TQTQAQ
+355 EGLSDADITSE
-361 IGEATTQPGTQTQGA
+361 IYENDSGEKFNIYILHGDKFISEYQGRLYIDSVTEA
-376 QQNQATSTASLE
+376 ITPDGNLNTEFMWEAISELFRVYQK
-388 DVLKT
+388 DKT
-393 MTVEEI
+393 MLNEYEIKLIEE
-399 LARPEFKKAVQ
+399 
-410 SASDARVTQALA
+410 AL
-422 TAKEKWDKEAIENL
+422 
-436 DEAKK
+436 
-441 LEKMTAEQ
+441 
-449 RAKYQFDKD
+449 R
-458 KAAFDA
+458 
-464 EKKAFERQQLVLAT
+464 
-478 GKELIKRGLDASFA
+478 
-492 DVLTGDTAEETAD
+492 
-505 KIDKFEASFRTAVA
+505 
-519 DSVSDKMRGTAPRDK
+519 
-534 TQGTT
+534 
-539 ITMDSIKSMSAEE
+539 
-552 INAHWDEVQ
+552 
-561 NVLKQNK
+561 

>member
-43 QIEEIFGKYARDS
+43 QIEEIFGKYTRDS

-84 QCQEEIARQAILA
+84 QCQEEVARQAILA

-159 FDFTKLTD
+159 FDFTKLAD

-174 ATNWAGSNY
+174 ATNRAGSNY

-346 DVDNETQQT
+346 DVDNTKNGDNIRDIMFKASKSDVNIIRDEKAVVDAYSQLPDKVQKAMADVTFNMGQNGSSCDVKKGIINIAKGAEKEDIDHEFGHLIEERMMDPKIVEKYKKYLT
-355 TQTQAQ
+355 EGLSDADITSE
-361 IGEATTQPGTQTQGA
+361 IYENDSGEKFNIYILHGDKFISEYQGRLYIDSVTEA
-376 QQNQATSTASLE
+376 ITPDGNLNTEFMWEAISELFRVYQK
-388 DVLKT
+388 DKT
-393 MTVEEI
+393 MLNEYEIKLIEE
-399 LARPEFKKAVQ
+399 
-410 SASDARVTQALA
+410 AL
-422 TAKEKWDKEAIENL
+422 
-436 DEAKK
+436 
-441 LEKMTAEQ
+441 
-449 RAKYQFDKD
+449 R
-458 KAAFDA
+458 
-464 EKKAFERQQLVLAT
+464 
-478 GKELIKRGLDASFA
+478 
-492 DVLTGDTAEETAD
+492 
-505 KIDKFEASFRTAVA
+505 
-519 DSVSDKMRGTAPRDK
+519 
-534 TQGTT
+534 
-539 ITMDSIKSMSAEE
+539 
-552 INAHWDEVQ
+552 
-561 NVLKQNK
+561 